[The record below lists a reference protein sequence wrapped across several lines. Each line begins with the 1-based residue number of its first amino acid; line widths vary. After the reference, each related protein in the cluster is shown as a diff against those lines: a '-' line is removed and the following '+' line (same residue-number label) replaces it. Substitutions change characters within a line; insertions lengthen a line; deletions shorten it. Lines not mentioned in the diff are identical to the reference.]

1 MDLMNTGIIMIIVG
15 AVLAG
20 SGVILGI
27 LEIALGPSRREKIR
41 KRIADKY

>member
-1 MDLMNTGIIMIIVG
+1 MNAGIIMMIVG
-15 AVLAG
+15 GILAG

-41 KRIADKY
+41 KLMADKY